1 MKILLYSCGLKQ
13 VIFAFILS
21 WVAGIVLVPM
31 IRKVALKLGL
41 VDRPGYRKIHKSP
54 VPRVGGVAL
63 FLAALI
69 GALPFIAESQE
80 TAGILLA
87 ATFVFI
93 IGLLD
98 DMLDLPARVK
108 LAGQIAGC
116 FILVGFGVKIDFVTD
131 FIAGKGLVALGL
143 LTYPL
148 TFLWVIG
155 LTNTVNLVDG
165 VDGLAGGIVFIA
177 LATLLSVRLFV
188 PNTQD
193 MMLMQN
199 VMVLSAALM
208 GSLLAF
214 LRYNVF
220 PAIIFMGDSGAYYL
234 GFMTSALSIA
244 GAAKGSILFPL
255 IVPLI
260 AFGLPVIDVVFAILR
275 RYFKK
280 VPIFQAD
287 KEHLHHRL
295 LAMGFSQKE
304 TTRFLWMVSTC
315 FGFVAILSADINH
328 RGVQNFAGL
337 CLIVMIILCILF
349 FIRKTNGAK

>member
-1 MKILLYSCGLKQ
+1 M
-13 VIFAFILS
+13 AFILS
-21 WVAGIVLVPM
+21 WVAGMLLVPM
-31 IRKVALKLGL
+31 IRKIALKLGL
-41 VDRPGYRKIHKSP
+41 VDRPGYRKIHKNP
-54 VPRVGGVAL
+54 VPRVGGIAIY
-63 FLAALI
+63 LAGLI
-69 GALPFIAESQE
+69 GAMPFLFESSE
-80 TAGILLA
+80 TVGILLA
-87 ATFVFI
+87 ATFVFV

-108 LAGQIAGC
+108 LAGQFAACI
-116 FILVGFGVKIDFVTD
+116 ILVFFGVKIEFVTD

-165 VDGLAGGIVFIA
+165 VDGLAGGVVFIA
-177 LATLLSVRLFV
+177 LGTLLSVRLFV

-193 MMLMQN
+193 AALMHN
-199 VMVLSAALM
+199 VLMITAALM
-208 GSLLAF
+208 GALLAF
-214 LRYNVF
+214 LRHNVY
-220 PAIIFMGDSGAYYL
+220 PAVIFMGDSGAYFL
-234 GFMTSALSIA
+234 GFMTSALSIS

-260 AFGLPVIDVVFAILR
+260 AFGLPVLDVSLAILR
-275 RYFKK
+275 RYSKK

-287 KEHLHHRL
+287 KEHLHHKL
-295 LAMGFSQKE
+295 LEKGFSQKE

-315 FGFVAILSADINH
+315 FGFVAVLSADIDH
-328 RGVQNFAGL
+328 RGVQSFAGL

-349 FIRKTNGAK
+349 FLRKRNAIR